1 MALSQIDDG
10 CADRTRISKLQDNNG
25 ERVAEMSLQSRL
37 NVGGRSL
44 LLGETFHPSYSL
56 TDLTLNPHHYSPNYR
71 NAPSHSLLFDAKD
84 PDWVNRR
91 GRVDPIVHV
100 ASHVEKPTTS
110 YNVKSTLSPRANS
123 HAESSNSPHTC
134 FTLLKH
140 SMNFLPLAE
149 GHGPPHP
156 KSPAENEW
164 SSFINSDDEGSN
176 VQRPDS
182 LTVLQSL
189 TSSALDPFPIKHADE
204 SPSFLGSNPQIDAAK
219 FPSFPFSYWSDP
231 NLFVSRHHR
240 NSAIGGRRSSAN
252 APYPLNRSTRA
263 TATLEAGTSAP
274 SSGKHLEVPS
284 FSEHFREKSPNPPVH
299 TPQLTHSPHS
309 PNSPAF
315 VSPYLSPLPT
325 FEPMTAF
332 PSQGCS
338 SGPTIST
345 EPDERISHRLG
356 AGMTSGQPPGTESS
370 LAVSFRS
377 PSSDVPIPLIS
388 PELLHMPVRE
398 DTDTFLRLSFLDPA
412 NLWRRTILNRIL
424 SSSFLR
430 DNEMEP
436 MDKGPSDPITRGH
449 GKKGKSIYAVFV
461 EEASKGEWK
470 CLFGSPIMP
479 CPNNAVF
486 KRFERAVEH
495 VRSHLNHRPFKCT
508 GECDIGPSCK
518 RRFYAQ
524 QYLRDHLNRKGKTQC
539 TICLRSVLVQNLGRH
554 QNRHSTGKA

>member
-110 YNVKSTLSPRANS
+110 YNVKSTLSPR
-123 HAESSNSPHTC
+123 
-134 FTLLKH
+134 
-140 SMNFLPLAE
+140 
-149 GHGPPHP
+149 
-156 KSPAENEW
+156 
-164 SSFINSDDEGSN
+164 GSN